1 MIETTANSKYLWKKC
16 RDRRGKLGLNG
27 EEYKER
33 FLREFNVIE
42 KKGFVD
48 YFLIASD
55 IIEWS
60 ERNGIEVGP
69 GRGSAGGCLVA
80 YLSGITKINPL
91 KYDLLFERFLD
102 PSRNELPDIDTDFQK
117 SRRGEVIDYIGD
129 KYGEDRVCH
138 IANFVYFK
146 PRSLIKDVC
155 RVYNIPFGV
164 SNKLTKLIS
173 DDVKTMEEAKKIKE
187 VRDFLDKNPEIEA
200 RCDGLEGCIKN
211 KSKHAAGVIITP
223 TKLSDYIGLVKVKG
237 EICSCFDKRAVEDL
251 GLLKLDIL
259 GLRTLDVV
267 AETKRLIKSPIEFPD
282 DYEDPKPYELFG
294 TRKTLGIF
302 QFETAL
308 LTNMA
313 SEMQIEK
320 QERKFDTL
328 FACTTAVRPGAR
340 NSGSSDRYIQRLIG
354 NAELEYAHD
363 SLEEYLEPT
372 LGEILFQE
380 QIMRIAN
387 EIGEIELSKT
397 YRMIK
402 AISKSKGIDVIN
414 EYRNEFT
421 KGCGSSGISVD
432 VADKIFDVIQE
443 SGEYSFNKSHAVEY
457 SALSFWTMWLKTY
470 YSKEFLIAVIHYPKT
485 EKTMKER
492 MVTQAIRELRDG
504 GHDVRTPSINHSLES
519 ISIGADG
526 NIYMGFSDVSGLG
539 KAAVEEIIA
548 NRPYES
554 FDDFI
559 GKVQKR
565 KVNKK
570 VMSNIIQA
578 GVFDEF
584 ARRDELYYSF
594 TGEEE
599 QEWDDKEMLTRQL
612 MVLDLPS
619 KKPLVDYYENKY
631 EPYIDITPIAD
642 IDFSVQEDE
651 IWIRGIIT
659 DYKTRKATT
668 DLDDAL
674 GIIKHM
680 GFFEIDD
687 GTKKVDCFLSPEGFT
702 VFKDVIADGE
712 AVIVKGHT
720 WGKVD
725 KIYVDGILSL
735 TKENDET
742 FEKYAID
749 RRASDIEKIFND
761 GVNIDTIRQASYRV
775 SKNGNPYAEIYF
787 NGKHEKCLSFN
798 KDKNMLK
805 VGEIICWQ
813 SDTFPDPPFIN
824 IKRRIK

>member
-1 MIETTANSKYLWKKC
+1 MNNENSKYLWHKC
-16 RDRRGKLGLNG
+16 RDRRGELGLNG
-27 EEYKER
+27 DEYKER

-55 IIEWS
+55 IIEWA
-60 ERNGIEVGP
+60 ERNGIMVGP

-80 YLSGITKINPL
+80 YLSKITKIDPL

-117 SRRGEVIDYIGD
+117 SRRGEVFSYIED
-129 KYGEDRVCH
+129 KYGEDKVCH

-155 RVYNIPFGV
+155 RVYNIPFNKT
-164 SNKLTKLIS
+164 NKLTKLIPK
-173 DDVKTMEEAKKIKE
+173 DMETMEEAKKIKE
-187 VRDFLDKNPEIEA
+187 VRAFLDKNPEIEDM
-200 RCDGLEGCIKN
+200 CDNLEGCIKN
-211 KSKHAAGVIITP
+211 KSKHAAGVLITP
-223 TKLSDYIGLVKVKG
+223 SKLSDYIGLVKVKG
-237 EICSCFDKRAVEDL
+237 EICSCFDKRAIEDL

-259 GLRTLDVV
+259 GLRTLDVI
-267 AETKRLIKSPIEFPD
+267 AEATKLIKDDIEMPET
-282 DYEDPKPYELFG
+282 YEDPSCYEVFG
-294 TRKTLGIF
+294 TGKTLGLF
-302 QFETAL
+302 QFETSL

-313 SEMQIEK
+313 REMKISN
-320 QERKFDTL
+320 FDTL
-328 FACTTAVRPGAR
+328 YAATTAVRPGAR
-340 NSGSSDRYIQRLIG
+340 NSGSADRYIKRLLGEAGI
-354 NAELEYAHD
+354 EYAHD

-380 QIMRIAN
+380 QIMRVAN
-387 EIGEIELSKT
+387 EIGKIELSKT

-402 AISKSKGIDVIN
+402 AISKSKGVDVIN
-414 EYRNEFT
+414 EYRNEF
-421 KGCGSSGISVD
+421 KNGCGDSGISVD
-432 VADKIFDVIQE
+432 VADNIFDIIQE

-457 SALSFWTMWLKTY
+457 SALSYWTMWLKTY
-470 YSKEFLIAVIHYPKT
+470 YPKEFLIAVIHYPKP
-485 EKTMKER
+485 EKTEKER
-492 MVTQAIRELRDG
+492 MVTQAIRELRDY
-504 GHDVRTPSINHSLES
+504 GHEVRPPSINYSLDS
-519 ISIGADG
+519 ISIAENG
-526 NIYMGFSDVSGLG
+526 NIYMGLSDVAGAG
-539 KAAVEEIIA
+539 DAAVEEIIK
-548 NRPYES
+548 NQPYES
-554 FDDFI
+554 FDDFV

-570 VMSNIIQA
+570 VLTNLIQSGA
-578 GVFDEF
+578 FDDF
-584 ARRDELYYSF
+584 GRRDEFYYSF
-594 TGEEE
+594 IDEDY

-619 KKPLVDYYENKY
+619 KRPLIDYYDNKY
-631 EPYIDITPIAD
+631 EQYIEITPIAD
-642 IDFSVQEDE
+642 IDFSMQESE
-651 IWIRGIIT
+651 IWVRGIIT

-680 GFFEIDD
+680 GFFDIDD
-687 GTKKVDCFLSPEGFT
+687 GTKKVDCFLSPEAFT

-712 AVIVKGHT
+712 AVIIKGHT

-742 FEKYAID
+742 FENYAID
-749 RRASDIEKIFND
+749 RRASDIKDIFND
-761 GVNIDTIRQASYRV
+761 GFNINTIRSATYRV

-787 NGKHEKCLSFN
+787 NGMHEKCLSFN
-798 KDKNMLK
+798 KDKDMLK
-805 VGEIICWQ
+805 VGEIVCWT

-824 IKRRIK
+824 IKKRIK